1 MGYGLALLQMSK
13 FGYSFNSV
21 KSFNM
26 AAFVIAFTDLVSIST
41 LPEILDKASASM
53 LVFPLL

>member
-1 MGYGLALLQMSK
+1 MSK

-26 AAFVIAFTDLVSIST
+26 VAFVIAFTDLVSIST
-41 LPEILDKASASM
+41 LPEIRDKASASM
-53 LVFPLL
+53 VVFPLL